1 MKTWLNKW
9 EPENEASWKNAES
22 KIAIKWPKLGFT
34 FSKGQIKTWLD
45 KWEPE
50 NEVSWKNT
58 ESKIAWK
65 TLTITTLTL
74 ILSFA
79 SWFMMSVI
87 AVKLPGLG
95 FAFSKDQLFWLAAIP
110 GLAAGIFRIIHTF
123 ILPIFGTRHV
133 VTFATLIKLIP
144 VIGIAFAVMDTN
156 TPFWVFAV
164 LAFTTGFGGGDF
176 SSYMPSTSL
185 FFPKRL
191 KGTALGIQAGI
202 GNFGISLAQ
211 FVTPLILSVSIY
223 GTASVFTSI
232 DPKETLTVFENSSLE
247 KQKEVFAALTPEL
260 QAKILSNV
268 KPQLID
274 SVKLATN
281 ATQNVVLFTALPT
294 KVKAKAIA
302 NANPKLAESILNQ
315 MDDENK
321 AVKNKEIY
329 IQSAAF
335 WLVPFLLLLALV
347 SWFYLRSI
355 PMKASVKEQLDI
367 FSNKHTWY
375 CTITYLMT
383 FGTFAGLSAAF
394 PLMIKFLYGDF
405 PNAPDPLVYAFYGPL
420 IGSASRILFGFVADK
435 VGGAILTTITGLG
448 ILAGAIILI
457 TQGLVSPTSMDQFPL
472 FVGVILAMFF
482 FTGVG
487 NAGTFRQFPI
497 IFTDNQRQAAGVIGW
512 TAAIAA
518 FGPFI
523 FSKLIGNN
531 ISANGTV
538 NQFFIG
544 LILFI
549 LIATSINWW
558 FYNRKNCEKPS

>member
-1 MKTWLNKW
+1 M
-9 EPENEASWKNAES
+9 
-22 KIAIKWPKLGFT
+22 
-34 FSKGQIKTWLD
+34 KTWLD

-50 NEVSWKNT
+50 DETFWNT
-58 ESKIAWK
+58 GGSTIAWR
-65 TLTITTLTL
+65 TLIITTLTL

-95 FAFSKDQLFWLAAIP
+95 FNFTKDQLFWLTAIP
-110 GLAAGIFRIIHTF
+110 GLAAGLLRIVHTF

-133 VTFATLIKLIP
+133 VSFATAIKLIP
-144 VIGIAFAVMDTN
+144 VIGIGFAVMDVN

-202 GNFGISLAQ
+202 GNFGVSLAQ
-211 FVTPLILSVSIY
+211 FITPLLLGVGLY
-223 GTASVFTSI
+223 GASTVFTSI
-232 DPKETLTVFENSSLE
+232 SPKETITVFQNSNVE
-247 KQKEVFAALTPEL
+247 KQKEVFAGLNVDVQTA
-260 QAKILSNV
+260 ILANV
-268 KPQLID
+268 KKNVLD
-274 SVKLATN
+274 SVAASVQSDDKA
-281 ATQNVVLFTALPT
+281 VLFTSLPV
-294 KVKAKAIA
+294 KAKAKAIA
-302 NANPKLAESILNQ
+302 NANPKLAERILN
-315 MDDENK
+315 DISPDHTAVTNK
-321 AVKNKEIY
+321 PIY
-329 IQSAAF
+329 LQSAAF
-335 WLVPFLLLLALV
+335 WFVPFLILLSII

-355 PMKASVKEQLDI
+355 PMKASIKEQMDI

-375 CTITYLMT
+375 CTITYIMT

-405 PNAPDPLVYAFYGPL
+405 PNAPDPLVYAFYGPF
-420 IGSASRILFGFVADK
+420 IGSASRVAFGFVADK
-435 VGGAILTTITGLG
+435 VGGAILTTITGFG
-448 ILAGAIILI
+448 IVIGAIILV
-457 TQGLVSPTSMDQFPL
+457 TQGLVAPTSMEQFPL
-472 FVGVILAMFF
+472 FVAVILGMFF
-482 FTGVG
+482 FTGIG
-487 NAGTFRQFPI
+487 NAGTFRQYPI
-497 IFTDNQRQAAGVIGW
+497 IFAENQRQAAGVIGW

-531 ISANGTV
+531 LSLNGTV

-544 LILFI
+544 VAIFSIL
-549 LIATSINWW
+549 ATGINWW
-558 FYNRKNCEKPS
+558 FYNRKGCEKPS